1 MSDMTEPSRAG
12 SSLTTVL
19 PLPADDAP
27 APLLTM
33 SGLEVRFGAVRA
45 LDGVDLSVRRGE
57 LIALAGENGAG
68 KTTLVRCIAG
78 DIAPARGEI
87 FLAGRKVLAD
97 PRAAARQGVGV
108 VWQDLALCDNLDV
121 AGNILLGQE
130 PRRLMLSESRFHA
143 AATQVLESLQ
153 IPLRD
158 TTRSIRTLSGG
169 QRQLV
174 AVARA
179 MRHRPLLLA
188 LDEPTASLG
197 VRESAQVE
205 ALIVGLREQGTTIL
219 LACHDI
225 EQMFR
230 LADRIVVM
238 RQGRIVGD
246 LEPRNTHPDDVV
258 ALLSGQQV
266 DSSARRQL
274 SRLHRLA
281 DRLASADPSSSLS
294 LILSALGAALGTER
308 LCIHLV
314 TDQTLIC
321 AASLGFPPGQLAP
334 WSVLPSGP
342 DGGPVGLAAA
352 AEEPVIEKDVRA
364 SASWAEYSEL
374 AAAAGVASSWS
385 VPVLGPGGLSGV
397 ITVFRADPGVPQRD

>member
-1 MSDMTEPSRAG
+1 MTA
-12 SSLTTVL
+12 LV
-19 PLPADDAP
+19 PLAAADAP
-27 APLLTM
+27 APLLTV

-45 LDGVDLSVRRGE
+45 LNSVNLTVQPGE

-78 DIAPARGEI
+78 DIAPASVEI
-87 FLAGRKVLAD
+87 FLAGKKVPAD
-97 PRAAARQGVGV
+97 PRAAARQGIGV

-121 AGNILLGQE
+121 AANILLGQE
-130 PRRLMLSESRFHA
+130 PPRLMLSESRFHA
-143 AATQVLESLQ
+143 AAAQVLKSLQ

-188 LDEPTASLG
+188 LDEPTTSLG

-246 LEPRNTHPDDVV
+246 LDPRSTHPDDVV
-258 ALLSGQQV
+258 ALLSGQHV
-266 DSSARRQL
+266 DSSARHQL
-274 SRLHRLA
+274 TRLHRLA
-281 DRLASADPSSSLS
+281 DRLVSADPSSSML
-294 LILSALGAALGTER
+294 LILSALGAALGTEK

-314 TDQTLIC
+314 TDQALIC
-321 AASLGFPPGQLAP
+321 AASL
-334 WSVLPSGP
+334 
-342 DGGPVGLAAA
+342 
-352 AEEPVIEKDVRA
+352 
-364 SASWAEYSEL
+364 
-374 AAAAGVASSWS
+374 
-385 VPVLGPGGLSGV
+385 
-397 ITVFRADPGVPQRD
+397 